1 MFAVF
6 ALFVFYMHL
15 DDLNALDADA
25 AARELLRCCG
35 STRWADRLAA
45 ARPFRDFPTLAD
57 SADRIWWQLERA
69 DWLEAFAAHPRI
81 GAGGAGG
88 AGGAERAGGA
98 GPERWSAQEQSGVAG
113 VSRDVAERL
122 ATANSEYAS
131 RFGYIFIIC
140 ATGKSA
146 AEMLDALEGRLAH
159 SPEQELGFA
168 AEEQRKITRLRLSKL
183 LDTGGAPLQVGTS
196 QRGPNRS

>member
-1 MFAVF
+1 
-6 ALFVFYMHL
+6 MHL
-15 DDLNALDADA
+15 DDLNALDAA
-25 AARELLRCCG
+25 AASRELLRCCG
-35 STRWADRLAA
+35 STRWADRMAA

-81 GAGGAGG
+81 GAGGAGSSG
-88 AGGAERAGGA
+88 EA
-98 GPERWSAQEQSGVAG
+98 GPERWSAQEQSGAAG
-113 VSRDVAERL
+113 ASRDVAESL

-131 RFGYIFIIC
+131 RFGYVFIIC

-146 AEMLDALEGRLAH
+146 AEMLEALEGRLGQ
-159 SPEQELGFA
+159 SPEQELRIA

-183 LDTGGAPLQVGTS
+183 LASGAAPSPVANSHG
-196 QRGPNRS
+196 GPNRS